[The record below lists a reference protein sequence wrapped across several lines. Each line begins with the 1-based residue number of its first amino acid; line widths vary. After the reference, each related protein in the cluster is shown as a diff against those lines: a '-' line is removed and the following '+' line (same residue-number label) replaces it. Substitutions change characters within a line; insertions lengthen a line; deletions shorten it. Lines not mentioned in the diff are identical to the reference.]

1 MNFFLD
7 TNILFKDPFLLTNY
21 NRQLVELVR
30 TNLELERPDE
40 DTLEEFGLDP
50 QFLDEEFRI
59 YIASVVY
66 EEAKNHYFKKIKD
79 RFKQLKEINKDITW
93 YMDSQEEAKFPFTE
107 EQCKQRFDQYY
118 NGLIQDGIVTILP
131 PPNEV
136 TQELIARAIQKK
148 EPFFNN
154 GKNEFRDAVIWLT
167 YATFAEEN
175 DLENC
180 YFITDNVT
188 DFSRKAD
195 REQTPI
201 PLHPEL
207 RNDSNKFVMYRS
219 VQDLFTSDNEFK
231 ARLEEYNEIKYH
243 LEDME
248 LFTKLR
254 KLRDDVLD
262 NEFVLSLLNNNE
274 NNLLSTIESAIE
286 NHIVNRMDVDSL
298 IDDVNFGGYLQ
309 PNQTWIEVNTVDIHD
324 KEIAENAVL
333 VSATI
338 KVPYTISVYLY
349 NPVYDTRDEK
359 YEFAT
364 DKEVEFTIP
373 ISFLINIEHEIS
385 NFECD
390 TPWID

>member
-21 NRQLVELVR
+21 NRQLIELVR
-30 TNLELERPDE
+30 ANIELERPDD
-40 DTLEEFGLDP
+40 DTLEEFGIDP
-50 QFLDEEFRI
+50 QFLDEEFSI

-66 EEAKNHYFKKIKD
+66 EEAKNHYFKKVKD
-79 RFKQLKEINKDITW
+79 RFKQLNEINRDITW
-93 YMDSQEEAKFPFTE
+93 FMDSQEEAKFPFTE

-118 NGLIQDGIVTILP
+118 NTLVQNGIVTILSP
-131 PPNEV
+131 HNEV
-136 TQELIARAIQKK
+136 TQDLITRAIQKK

-154 GKNEFRDAVIWLT
+154 EKNEFRDAVIWLT
-167 YATFAEEN
+167 YATFAEDN
-175 DLENC
+175 GLENC
-180 YFITDNVT
+180 YFITDNIT

-219 VQDLFTSDNEFK
+219 AKGLFTSDDEFK
-231 ARLEEYNEIKYH
+231 ERLEEYNDIKYH

-248 LFTKLR
+248 LFSKLR
-254 KLRDDVLD
+254 ELKEDVLD
-262 NEFVLSLLNNNE
+262 NEFILGLLNMEDNE
-274 NNLLSTIESAIE
+274 LLSTISSEIDQ
-286 NHIVNRMDVDSL
+286 HIDKNMDVDSF

-309 PNQTWIEVNTVDIHD
+309 PNPSWIEVNSVDIHD

-333 VSATI
+333 VSANI
-338 KVPYTISVYLY
+338 KVPYTISVFLY
-349 NPVYDTRDEK
+349 NPGYDTRVEK

-364 DKEVEFTIP
+364 DAEVEFTLP
-373 ISFLINIEHEIS
+373 ISFLINLEHEIS